1 MSIYKLVVLDNK
13 HFLYIIKFLFNCM
26 IPVPVNL
33 LRTYREQLHESRI
46 DATYHTYF
54 LKWFRYYY
62 DFCLKYSLEGTDPE
76 TRVSF
81 RKKLRSKGQAP
92 DMVRQANEAVG
103 IYLELVHARFNGS
116 VGSALELNG
125 ESQPDTR
132 KESRPA
138 GEISKTNKNIEKN
151 SPSQPA
157 TTRNVSRQQSSIK
170 TKLNNTS
177 VTVTDTGAD
186 WTKLYGDLSS
196 AIQVRHYSPKTL
208 KSYRSWIRQFQTFVK
223 SKDASLISVDD
234 VKAFL
239 TWLAV
244 ERHVSASSQNLAF
257 NSLLFFF
264 RNVLGKEFG
273 KIEGVVRAKKRPYI
287 PVVLDRAEVDQI
299 VAELSH
305 PYNLIVKLLYGCGLR
320 LFECLQLRIQCFNF
334 SAGVLTIHDGK
345 GKKDRTV
352 PIPEILVPQ
361 LKEQM
366 NKVGIQHQQ
375 DIEAN
380 YDGVFL
386 FDAIEVKY
394 KNAARELIW
403 QWMFPA
409 QNLTQ
414 VKDSEELRRYHIHPS
429 LVQKAIRKAVQKTKV
444 PKRVTAHTF
453 RHSFA
458 SHLLQANYD
467 IRTIQELLGHSNV
480 RTTMIYTH
488 TVRSRTLKEARS
500 PLDF

>member
-1 MSIYKLVVLDNK
+1 MRPL
-13 HFLYIIKFLFNCM
+13 
-26 IPVPVNL
+26 PPAL
-33 LRTYREQLHESRI
+33 LRAYQKQLNTSGVDRKQH
-46 DATYHTYF
+46 AHY

-62 DFCLKYSLEGTDPE
+62 DFCLKYSLEGTRPE
-76 TRVSF
+76 TCAAF
-81 RKKLRSKGQAP
+81 LAKLRSKGQA
-92 DMVRQANEAVG
+92 DNLVRQADKAVALYIQLAG
-103 IYLELVHARFNGS
+103 NLSKTRGKGKPPATGEISSQETRKKGLGPDRRCTTDERWIQQ
-116 VGSALELNG
+116 GSA
-125 ESQPDTR
+125 QPDRQR
-132 KESRPA
+132 KESRLHSISDREGNADPPA
-138 GEISKTNKNIEKN
+138 
-151 SPSQPA
+151 A
-157 TTRNVSRQQSSIK
+157 TGT
-170 TKLNNTS
+170 
-177 VTVTDTGAD
+177 D
-186 WTKLYGDLSS
+186 WTKLYDDLCS

-208 KSYRSWIRQFQTFVK
+208 RSYRSWIRQFQTFVK
-223 SKDASLISVDD
+223 SKEASLIGVDD

-273 KIEGVVRAKKRPYI
+273 TIEGVVRAKKRPYI
-287 PVVLDRAEVDQI
+287 PVVLDRAEVDRI

-305 PYNLIVKLLYGCGLR
+305 PYSLIVRLLYGCGLR

-334 SAGVLTIHDGK
+334 SAGILTIHDGK

-352 PIPEILVPQ
+352 PIPEILVPE
-361 LKEQM
+361 LEEQII
-366 NKVGIQHQQ
+366 KVGEQHQQ
-375 DIEAN
+375 DLEAD

-386 FDAIEVKY
+386 FDALELKY
-394 KNAARELIW
+394 KNAAKELIW

-409 QNLTQ
+409 LKLTQ
-414 VKDSEELRRYHIHPS
+414 VKKSQELRRYHLHPS
-429 LVQKAIRKAVQKTKV
+429 LVQKAIRTAVQKSKI

-467 IRTIQELLGHSNV
+467 IRTIQELLGHTNV

-488 TVRSRTLKEARS
+488 TVRSRTLKEAKS